1 MQGKCLIF
9 SAPSGSGKSTIV
21 NRLLEHPELR
31 MVFSISATSRA
42 PRGSEQDGVEYFFL
56 SADEFRRRI
65 AADEFLEYEEVYP
78 DCFYGTLKEQV
89 EKRLDEGMNVVFD
102 VDVKGGCNIKE
113 YFGERALSIF
123 IQPPSIAELERRL
136 VRRGT
141 DSAEMIAK
149 RVAKAA
155 YELTFAQFFDTVIV
169 NDDLET
175 AVEETLTRVK
185 EFLNV

>member
-1 MQGKCLIF
+1 M
-9 SAPSGSGKSTIV
+9 
-21 NRLLEHPELR
+21 
-31 MVFSISATSRA
+31 
-42 PRGSEQDGVEYFFL
+42 
-56 SADEFRRRI
+56 
-65 AADEFLEYEEVYP
+65 
-78 DCFYGTLKEQV
+78 
-89 EKRLDEGMNVVFD
+89 
-102 VDVKGGCNIKE
+102 

-136 VRRGT
+136 VKRGT

-155 YELTFAQFFDTVIV
+155 YELDFAPFFDTVIV

-185 EFLNV
+185 EFLDV